1 METLTTHGIKISVQP
16 FYLPNESFPAQHK
29 YVHAYQIVIE
39 NLSDHTV
46 QLLRRHW
53 YIQESNGM
61 KREVQGEGVIGQQP
75 VLGPMERHEYTSWC
89 PLMTDIGKM
98 SGYYVMLRVSDN
110 YEFEVKVPEF
120 RLIPPFKLN

>member
-16 FYLPNESFPAQHK
+16 FYLPNESYPAQQK
-29 YVHAYQIVIE
+29 YVHAYHIVIE
-39 NLSDHTV
+39 NLSDDTV

-53 YIQESNGM
+53 YILESNGIR
-61 KREVQGEGVIGQQP
+61 REVQGDGVIGQQP
-75 VLGPMERHEYTSWC
+75 VMNPRERHEYTSWC

-98 SGYYVMLRVSDN
+98 HGYFVMVRKSDN
-110 YEFEVKVPEF
+110 REFEVQVPEF